1 MTHADFK
8 DQKPELLVPVEIKEW
23 NHHLPSFVKKMQSW
37 EISSWYHIWVPRYIV
52 ANIT

>member
-37 EISSWYHIWVPRYIV
+37 EFQVDTTSGFQDI
-52 ANIT
+52 